1 MAQRSRR
8 RNLLENPA
16 DLPYLNARMKT
27 QVCIIGAGPAGLMAA
42 ISAAKAGAETALIEA
57 NSSAGR
63 KLLRT
68 GRTRC
73 NLTHT
78 GSVDDFIKAYGPFG
92 RFLRHSLH
100 DLSPDD
106 LRRYFARHKLETKV
120 EKDGCFF
127 PVTDRASDVLRVL
140 VDDARDLS
148 VRFLYGWPV
157 QGITKDQTGF
167 LLLSNARKI
176 AANAVIIATGGVTW
190 PHTGSTGDGYRFA
203 QALGHTIVEPK
214 PCLVPLVTVEAWPA
228 QLAGLGVPY
237 VVITAQVSSRKLRC
251 AGAMMFTHDGVGGPA
266 VFDLSRLIADFL
278 PASAAP
284 INICVDLMPEY
295 PLQEL
300 DKKIISLCSNSP
312 RKELAGALAE
322 LLPRALLLKLCAL
335 ADAPAAL
342 VASQLQKAQR
352 RHLVAMLKKLPLS
365 IKAAHPIAEATVT
378 RGGVSTDEIDPTTME
393 SKLCPG
399 LFFAGEVMNVDG
411 PSGGYNLQIAFSTGS
426 LAGKTAAVN
435 AFQLAA
441 PREQT
446 GQAS

>member
-1 MAQRSRR
+1 
-8 RNLLENPA
+8 
-16 DLPYLNARMKT
+16 MKT

-42 ISAAKAGAETALIEA
+42 ISAAKAGAETILVEG
-57 NSSAGR
+57 NSSPGR

-106 LRRYFARHKLETKV
+106 LRRYFARHKLEMKA

-127 PVTDRASDVLRVL
+127 PVTDRASDVLRIL
-140 VDDARDLS
+140 VEDARDLS

-157 QGITKDQTGF
+157 QSITKDQAGF

-176 AANAVIIATGGVTW
+176 TANAVIIATGGVTW

-203 QALGHTIVEPK
+203 QAFGHTIIEPK
-214 PCLVPLVTVEAWPA
+214 PCLVPLVTVETWPA

-237 VVITAQVSSRKLRC
+237 VVITAQVSSRKLRS

-278 PASAAP
+278 PRSPEP
-284 INICVDLMPEY
+284 ISVTVDLIPEY
-295 PLQEL
+295 PVQEL
-300 DKKIISLCSNSP
+300 DNKIISLCSNNP

-322 LLPRALLLKLCAL
+322 LLPRALLLKLCAQIN
-335 ADAPAAL
+335 APAAI
-342 VASQLQKAQR
+342 VASQLQKTQR
-352 RHLVAMLKKLPLS
+352 RQLVAILKRLPLS

-378 RGGVSTDEIDPTTME
+378 RGGVFTDEIDPTTME
-393 SKLCPG
+393 SRLCHS
-399 LFFAGEVMNVDG
+399 LFFAGEVINVDG
-411 PSGGYNLQIAFSTGS
+411 PSGGYNLQIAFSTGA

-441 PREQT
+441 PPEQT

>member
-1 MAQRSRR
+1 
-8 RNLLENPA
+8 
-16 DLPYLNARMKT
+16 MKT

-42 ISAAKAGAETALIEA
+42 ISAANAGAETILVEG

-78 GSVDDFIKAYGPFG
+78 GSVDDFIKAYSPFG

-106 LRRYFARHKLETKV
+106 LRRYFARHKLEMKV
-120 EKDGCFF
+120 EKDGCVF
-127 PVTDRASDVLRVL
+127 PVTDRASDVLRIL
-140 VDDARDLS
+140 VEDARDLS

-157 QGITKDQTGF
+157 QSTAKDQTVF

-176 AANAVIIATGGVTW
+176 TANAVIIATGGVTW

-203 QALGHTIVEPK
+203 RAFGHTIVEPK
-214 PCLVPLVTVEAWPA
+214 PCLVPLVTVETWPG

-237 VVITAQVSSRKLRC
+237 VVITAQVSGRKLRC
-251 AGAMMFTHDGVGGPA
+251 AGAMMFTHDGIGGPTI
-266 VFDLSRLIADFL
+266 FDLSRLIADFL
-278 PASAAP
+278 PASAGP
-284 INICVDLMPEY
+284 INICVDLLPQY
-295 PLQEL
+295 QTQQL
-300 DKKIISLCSNSP
+300 DSSIISLCSDNP

-335 ADAPAAL
+335 SDAPADT

-352 RHLVAMLKKLPLS
+352 KQLVAILKRLPLS

-393 SKLCPG
+393 SRLCPG

-411 PSGGYNLQIAFSTGS
+411 PSGGYNLQIAFSTGA
-426 LAGKTAAVN
+426 LAGRTAAHQV
-435 AFQLAA
+435 A
-441 PREQT
+441 PPPPARVDPVHTDHTE
-446 GQAS
+446 

>member
-1 MAQRSRR
+1 MAS
-8 RNLLENPA
+8 
-16 DLPYLNARMKT
+16 
-27 QVCIIGAGPAGLMAA
+27 
-42 ISAAKAGAETALIEA
+42 ISATKAGAETILVEG

-100 DLSPDD
+100 ELSPDD
-106 LRRYFARHKLETKV
+106 LRRYFARHKLEMKV
-120 EKDGCFF
+120 EKDGCVF
-127 PVTDRASDVLRVL
+127 PVTDRASDVLRIL
-140 VDDARDLS
+140 VEDARDLS

-157 QGITKDQTGF
+157 QGITKEQAGF
-167 LLLSNARKI
+167 MLLSNARKI
-176 AANAVIIATGGVTW
+176 TANAVIIATGGVTW

-203 QALGHTIVEPK
+203 QAFGHTIVEPK
-214 PCLVPLVTVEAWPA
+214 PCLVPLVTVETWPA

-237 VVITAQVSSRKLRC
+237 VVITAQVSRRKLRS
-251 AGAMMFTHDGVGGPA
+251 AGAMMFTHDGIGGPA
-266 VFDLSRLIADFL
+266 IFDLSRLIADFL
-278 PASAAP
+278 PASGDP
-284 INICVDLMPEY
+284 VNICVDLIP
-295 PLQEL
+295 QCQTQQL
-300 DKKIISLCSNSP
+300 DSSIISLCSDNP

-335 ADAPAAL
+335 ADAPAAI

-352 RHLVAMLKKLPLS
+352 RQLVAIIKRLPLS

-393 SKLCPG
+393 SRLCPG
-399 LFFAGEVMNVDG
+399 LFFAGEVINVDG
-411 PSGGYNLQIAFSTGS
+411 PSGGYNLQIAFSTGA

-441 PREQT
+441 PRVQT

>member
-1 MAQRSRR
+1 MAQRIPR
-8 RNLLENPA
+8 RNPLENPA
-16 DLPYLNARMKT
+16 DFAYLNPRMKT
-27 QVCIIGAGPAGLMAA
+27 QVCIIGAGPAGLTAA

-106 LRRYFARHKLETKV
+106 LRRYFARHKLEMKV
-120 EKDGCFF
+120 EKDGCIF
-127 PVTDRASDVLRVL
+127 PVTDRASDVLRIL
-140 VDDARDLS
+140 VEDARDLS

-157 QGITKDQTGF
+157 QSIAKDQTGF
-167 LLLSNARKI
+167 MLLSNARKI
-176 AANAVIIATGGVTW
+176 TANAVIIATGGVTW

-203 QALGHTIVEPK
+203 QAFGHTIIEPK

-228 QLAGLGVPY
+228 QLAGVGVPD
-237 VVITAQVSSRKLRC
+237 VVITTQVCGRKLRS
-251 AGAMMFTHDGVGGPA
+251 AGAMMFTHDGIGGPA

-278 PASAAP
+278 PASADP
-284 INICVDLMPEY
+284 INICVDLMPQY
-295 PLQEL
+295 QTQQL
-300 DKKIISLCSNSP
+300 DSSIISLCSNSP

-322 LLPRALLLKLCAL
+322 LLPRALLLKLCAQIN
-335 ADAPAAL
+335 APAAL

-393 SKLCPG
+393 SRLCPG
-399 LFFAGEVMNVDG
+399 LFFAGEVMDVDG
-411 PSGGYNLQIAFSTGS
+411 PSGGYNLQIAFSTGT

-435 AFQLAA
+435 AL
-441 PREQT
+441 
-446 GQAS
+446 

>member
-1 MAQRSRR
+1 
-8 RNLLENPA
+8 
-16 DLPYLNARMKT
+16 
-27 QVCIIGAGPAGLMAA
+27 LMAS
-42 ISAAKAGAETALIEA
+42 ISATKAGAETILVEG

-100 DLSPDD
+100 ELSPDD
-106 LRRYFARHKLETKV
+106 LRRYFARHKLEMKV
-120 EKDGCFF
+120 EKDGCVF
-127 PVTDRASDVLRVL
+127 PVTDRASDVLRIL
-140 VDDARDLS
+140 VEDARDLS

-157 QGITKDQTGF
+157 QGITKEQAGF
-167 LLLSNARKI
+167 MLLSNARKI
-176 AANAVIIATGGVTW
+176 TANAVIIATGGVTW

-203 QALGHTIVEPK
+203 QAFGHTIVEPK
-214 PCLVPLVTVEAWPA
+214 PCLVPLVTVETWPA

-237 VVITAQVSSRKLRC
+237 VVITAQVSRRKLRS
-251 AGAMMFTHDGVGGPA
+251 AGAMMFTHDGIGGPA
-266 VFDLSRLIADFL
+266 IFDLSRLIADFL
-278 PASAAP
+278 PASGDP
-284 INICVDLMPEY
+284 VNICVDLIP
-295 PLQEL
+295 QCQTQQL
-300 DKKIISLCSNSP
+300 DSSIISLCSDNP

-335 ADAPAAL
+335 ADAPAAI

-352 RHLVAMLKKLPLS
+352 RQLVAIIKRLPLS

-393 SKLCPG
+393 SRLCPG
-399 LFFAGEVMNVDG
+399 LFFAGEVINVDG
-411 PSGGYNLQIAFSTGS
+411 PSGGYNLQIAFSTGA

-441 PREQT
+441 PRVQT